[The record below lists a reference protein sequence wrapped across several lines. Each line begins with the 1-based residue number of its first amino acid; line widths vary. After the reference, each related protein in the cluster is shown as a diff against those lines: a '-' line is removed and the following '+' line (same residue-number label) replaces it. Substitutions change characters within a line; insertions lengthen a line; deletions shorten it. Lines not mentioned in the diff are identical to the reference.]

1 MRSLSNYR
9 RGSTHPQSKLT
20 EKNIREII
28 YAYDR
33 GGVTYRELANQ
44 YGVSASTIN
53 DVLNNRTWRHL
64 SAALEK
70 KL

>member
-1 MRSLSNYR
+1 MPSPSNYR
-9 RGSTHPQSKLT
+9 RGAAHPHSKLT
-20 EKNIREII
+20 ETKIREII

-53 DVLNNRTWRHL
+53 DILNHRTWRHL
-64 SAALEK
+64 RTPSKEK
-70 KL
+70 

>member
-1 MRSLSNYR
+1 MPSRSNYR
-9 RGSTHPQSKLT
+9 RGASHPQSKLT
-20 EKNIREII
+20 ENKIREII

-33 GGVTYRELANQ
+33 GGVTYRELAHQ

-64 SAALEK
+64 LTASKETL
-70 KL
+70 